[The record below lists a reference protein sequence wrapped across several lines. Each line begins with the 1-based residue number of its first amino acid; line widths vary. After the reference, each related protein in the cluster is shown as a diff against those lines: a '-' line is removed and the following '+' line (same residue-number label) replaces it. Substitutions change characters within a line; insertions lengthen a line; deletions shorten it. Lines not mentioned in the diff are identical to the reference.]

1 MSGPTGPADFQPMTE
16 SNYPTLD
23 FPREC
28 YTVLHDYGLI
38 EPYTEENDSCVAM
51 PVRWAQ
57 DQGGEFCIE
66 LGPYTLYSDEI
77 RVLLEA
83 IGDWYEY
90 ARKSKVHHAAVEAE
104 KAEKAKEDR
113 KVTRLGDWLKKRGGR
128 RGR

>member
-1 MSGPTGPADFQPMTE
+1 MTE

-28 YTVLHDYGLI
+28 HTVLRDCGLI
-38 EPYTEENDSCVAM
+38 EPYIEENDSWVAL

-66 LGPYTLYSDEI
+66 LGPYTLGHAEV

-83 IGDWYEY
+83 ITDWYEY
-90 ARKSKVHHAAVEAE
+90 ARKSKAHNAAVEAE
-104 KAEKAKEDR
+104 KAEKAKDDR

-128 RGR
+128 KGVPTNGHREQ